1 MTPKQIEIVREGFAR
16 IAPIA
21 SAAAD
26 LFYAHLFEMNPS
38 LRALFKGDLQR
49 QGAML
54 MSMIGSAVRGLDNPQ
69 ALVPVLKSL
78 GRRHEGYGVTDQHYE
93 DVREALMWTLAH
105 GLGEAFDAEAR
116 EAWMAAYE
124 LLSSVMRLGA
134 REMHA
139 PQAAAA

>member
-1 MTPKQIEIVREGFAR
+1 MTPRQIEIVRQGFER

-21 SAAAD
+21 AVAAE

-38 LRALFKGDLQR
+38 LRSLFKGDMPR

-78 GRRHEGYGVTDQHYE
+78 GRRHEGYGVTDRHYE

-105 GLGEAFDAEAR
+105 GLGDAFDAEAR
-116 EAWMAAYE
+116 DAWMQAYE

-134 REMHA
+134 RELHV